1 MRYFISAQKRSSS
14 DAFGKAEE
22 SDSDDDSHD
31 EVKLYEAGFKVRI
44 LVLEPSLSSGSVF
57 ERSWVRISLREKTKL
72 NEKRP

>member
-57 ERSWVRISLREKTKL
+57 ASRSMIERSWV
-72 NEKRP
+72 